1 MREPR
6 VTQVLFWKIQG
17 ALHTK
22 MEARVIL
29 KPLKHLVRV
38 EPSWQR
44 AMCNVQCAQ
53 CVHKENKKKEGGRGA
68 PWSFIFRIYNRRSVR
83 VH

>member
-1 MREPR
+1 
-6 VTQVLFWKIQG
+6 
-17 ALHTK
+17 

-29 KPLKHLVRV
+29 KPLRRLIRV
-38 EPSWQR
+38 EPSVQR

-53 CVHKENKKKEGGRGA
+53 CAHKENKKKEGGRGV